1 MTTGMIGRKV
11 GMMTLYDGAGIARGV
26 TVVELG
32 PNPVTQVRTEDR
44 DGYQAVQ
51 VGFEGQRKRLT
62 QPERGHLQA
71 AGVADRPLSELHEFR
86 VDSVEEY
93 SLGQVITVDQFEPG
107 SYVDVTG
114 TSKGRGFAG
123 VVRRWNFK
131 GGPKTHGQSDRWR
144 APGSIGAGTTPGRVW
159 KGQKMGGHMGNV
171 TSTVRNLLVVA
182 IDPSRHLIFVEGSV
196 PGARNGVVVI
206 QPGVRAPLADFAAAD
221 VAPAEVPVGEETA
234 VEEPLEDAELEEP
247 AAGDEAAAPEDEAAE
262 GSDAAEDA
270 AEAEEPE
277 ADEPEAETEDAEQ
290 GDDAAETSDA
300 DDDATDDESDDA
312 TDDDDEERDE

>member
-114 TSKGRGFAG
+114 TSEGSRVRWRSSAAGTSRAVPRLTASPTAGAPPVRSALARRPAASGRA
-123 VVRRWNFK
+123 RRWAA
-131 GGPKTHGQSDRWR
+131 TW
-144 APGSIGAGTTPGRVW
+144 
-159 KGQKMGGHMGNV
+159 V
-171 TSTVRNLLVVA
+171 TSPRRRGTCSSW
-182 IDPSRHLIFVEGSV
+182 PSTRRG
-196 PGARNGVVVI
+196 
-206 QPGVRAPLADFAAAD
+206 
-221 VAPAEVPVGEETA
+221 T
-234 VEEPLEDAELEEP
+234 
-247 AAGDEAAAPEDEAAE
+247 
-262 GSDAAEDA
+262 
-270 AEAEEPE
+270 
-277 ADEPEAETEDAEQ
+277 
-290 GDDAAETSDA
+290 
-300 DDDATDDESDDA
+300 
-312 TDDDDEERDE
+312 